1 MCSTGSSCGQQGV
14 IFNISYHRHQE
25 LLECH
30 TFVTNHALFNASR
43 STLYISSSVEAC
55 PSLKVLLVLFHQLM
69 FHNLLYYYLLLSLL
83 PWQWFSF
90 TFTLYHKIHEL
101 FYLWCQ
107 TNLKLQED
115 CAINAQAANH
125 LKTAVI
131 VTFLARSL
139 ALHQTAEPQEA
150 LWHFGGQCGARDCQ
164 NCKMCQMC
172 QFD

>member
-14 IFNISYHRHQE
+14 IFNISYHRHQG
-25 LLECH
+25 LLKCH
-30 TFVTNHALFNASR
+30 TFVTNHAFSNASR
-43 STLYISSSVEAC
+43 SIYLFLAQWR
-55 PSLKVLLVLFHQLM
+55 LVLLWKCCFHKV
-69 FHNLLYYYLLLSLL
+69 SLL
-83 PWQWFSF
+83 FI
-90 TFTLYHKIHEL
+90 TTLTLYHKIHEL

-107 TNLKLQED
+107 TNLELQEKL
-115 CAINAQAANH
+115 CNKCPSGKS

-139 ALHQTAEPQEA
+139 ALHRMTEPQEA